1 MPHNLFAA
9 CRIDEDLVAKRV
21 PLDATVQG
29 QVEEIFCQQE
39 DQFRTN
45 CTEEII
51 FNGSWK
57 PEKNEFLT
65 IDLPQEA
72 MIFEEAIDSNAISFE
87 DINTENFADEG
98 IKALFMGFSENG
110 TTKILVQSFD
120 TRQMLSKKLMLGL
133 RNNSFRRISDFAF
146 TLNNLLTCIIEDGKI
161 KFKSFH
167 KLRAI
172 INMSE
177 IYREATD
184 QEVSVF
190 ASHANL
196 DISDIDAF
204 ITVTDQ
210 QCRTLIH
217 AIASDDILDN
227 HTPAAID
234 AAAQATGLTVKVRN
248 GKIIMPPE
256 RREIKDFL
264 QFLNE
269 SRYSGP
275 LSGQTYITNSRKRV

>member
-9 CRIDEDLVAKRV
+9 CRIDEELVAKRV

-29 QVEEIFCQQE
+29 QVEEIFCHQE
-39 DQFRTN
+39 DQFRAN
-45 CTEEII
+45 FTEEIV

-65 IDLPQEA
+65 IDVPQEA
-72 MIFEEAIDSNAISFE
+72 MTFQEAIHSNAISFE
-87 DINTENFADEG
+87 DINTENFADER
-98 IKALFMGFSENG
+98 IKALFMGFSDNG

-120 TRQMLSKKLMLGL
+120 TRQILSKKFTLGL

-146 TLNNLLTCIIEDGKI
+146 TLNNSLTCIIEDDKI

-167 KLRAI
+167 KLRSI
-172 INMSE
+172 INMSQ

-184 QEVSVF
+184 QEVGTF

-196 DISDIDAF
+196 DIADIATF
-204 ITVTDQ
+204 IAITDQ

-217 AIASDDILDN
+217 AIASDSILDN
-227 HTPAAID
+227 HTSADIGV
-234 AAAQATGLTVKVRN
+234 AAQATGLTVKVRN
-248 GKIIMPPE
+248 GKITMPTE
-256 RREIKDFL
+256 RKEIKEFL